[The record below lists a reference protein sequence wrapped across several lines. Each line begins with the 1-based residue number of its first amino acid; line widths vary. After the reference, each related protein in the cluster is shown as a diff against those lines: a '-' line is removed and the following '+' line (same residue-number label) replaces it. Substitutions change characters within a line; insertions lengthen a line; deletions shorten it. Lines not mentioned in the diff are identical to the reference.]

1 MNKETLTQD
10 KTSRR
15 DGYKGFVCVDGAGGE
30 DVEGQTPFETL
41 LSTRGL
47 KRESGVIRNFRLFSD
62 AEEIGLRHDLLDAD
76 MFGEVQYPSSFFF
89 LFVFPA
95 GDQKMSPFM
104 LE

>member
-41 LSTRGL
+41 STRGL
-47 KRESGVIRNFRLFSD
+47 KRESGVIRNFRLFPD
-62 AEEIGLRHDLLDAD
+62 AEEIGLRHDSLLDAD

-89 LFVFPA
+89 ALCLPA